1 MKKLNLLLLSGICGL
16 LLSCSE
22 GGVQE
27 NSLVLFDNA
36 YEYTPCSITLQPAA
50 DSSPNTPDPLI
61 DYQWYLDK
69 GYVKE
74 AWVTYKAAY
83 DALPDSEKKV
93 LQIAVVDDAL
103 QVDHEDLKDNV
114 ISGAS
119 INVLVGDGHPN
130 RTYPY
135 PSASTCAKGEGGHGT
150 AVAGIIAA
158 SGDNGRGVKGVASHG
173 NNIRIWGAN
182 IIASSSLTGTSVGHI
197 FNNGVEDTAVSSNS
211 WGPFEP
217 THLSIFGLGLNGY
230 IDAGLEKGFGGKG
243 ISYVFAAGNERVD
256 AGPGHYPLRD
266 RASYVDTLNHP
277 GVITV
282 CAVGSNDEFAFY
294 SEPGPNIWICG
305 YSASNTILPGDLAG
319 TPQGSYDNVDN
330 VKPEYFKFSGLP
342 TTDLSGTHGYN
353 VGDNTV
359 LTDTNCSTR
368 TDASP
373 VVFDF
378 NSPMLTY
385 EGACNKDS
393 EELEWADGATT
404 SYTRYFS
411 GTSAATPMVSG
422 VIGLIRSAYP
432 NLTWRD
438 IKLIL
443 AESAW
448 QPPASTALAT
458 TLKGAPA
465 YGNDNHNYSHSPDY
479 GFGIV
484 NASAAMNLAAIWKNN
499 RTILSGQQTV
509 YPVPDTSFSSS
520 ATPIIIPADSGISF
534 IEYVQVD
541 IGNSEL
547 NFGTLTIKLTSP
559 SGAASIFAVPHDC
572 IDIKPGESLG
582 KPSEKC
588 NDLADGFTFGSAVHL
603 GEDPEGAWGLSVT
616 SDPDTNHPVNWKL
629 RLYGH

>member
-50 DSSPNTPDPLI
+50 PSTSKKPDPLI
-61 DYQWYLDK
+61 DYQWYLNK
-69 GYVKE
+69 SHIHE
-74 AWVTYKAAY
+74 AWAAY
-83 DALPDSEKKV
+83 ENSEKAKI
-93 LQIAVVDDAL
+93 QIAVVDDAL

-119 INVLVGDGHPN
+119 INVQVGDGHPN

-158 SGDNGRGVKGVASHG
+158 QGDNGRGIKGVASHG
-173 NNIRIWGAN
+173 NNIEIWGAN
-182 IIASSSLTGTSVGHI
+182 IIASSSLTGTSVRDVFDHR
-197 FNNGVEDTAVSSNS
+197 VEETAVSSNS
-211 WGPFEP
+211 WGPAQL
-217 THLSIFGLGLNGY
+217 TRLSIFGAGFNGY
-230 IDAGLEKGFGGKG
+230 IDNGLKNGFYGKG
-243 ISYVFAAGNERVD
+243 ISYAFAAGNERRIQGFEGV
-256 AGPGHYPLRD
+256 PHILD
-266 RASYVDTLNHP
+266 RASYTDILNHP
-277 GVITV
+277 GIMTV
-282 CAVGSNDEFAFY
+282 CAVGSNDKFASY
-294 SEPGPNIWICG
+294 SEPGPNVWICG
-305 YSASNTILPGDLAG
+305 YSAAGQLSVFPAGDLAG
-319 TPQGSYDNVDN
+319 TPPGSYNNVDN
-330 VKPEYFKFSGLP
+330 VKPKYLKFRGLP

-353 VGDNTV
+353 KGDDTT
-359 LTDTNCSTR
+359 LTFSDTICITR
-368 TDASP
+368 TDTSP
-373 VVFDF
+373 EVFEF

-385 EGACNKDS
+385 KGACDNPPKM
-393 EELEWADGATT
+393 LEWEAGATT
-404 SYTRYFS
+404 SYTRYFD

-432 NLTWRD
+432 KLTWRD

-465 YGNDNHNYSHSPDY
+465 YSNAEHNYSHSPDY

-484 NASAAMNLAAIWKNN
+484 NASAAMNLAAIWESDRSLLKKG
-499 RTILSGQQTV
+499 LQEKKV
-509 YPVPDTSFSSS
+509 YPDASFSSS
-520 ATPIIIPADSGISF
+520 ATINVPNNNDISF

-547 NFGTLTIKLTSP
+547 NFGTLTITLTSP
-559 SGAASIFAVPHDC
+559 FGAKSIFAVPHQC
-572 IDIKPGESLG
+572 INIDGDKRTLNVE
-582 KPSEKC
+582 C

-603 GEDPEGAWGLSVT
+603 GESPMGDWTLSVT
-616 SDPDTNHPVNWKL
+616 SNSGANAHPVNWKL